1 MDHIDTFV
9 QRHGSILVGVA
20 TLMWN
25 EMAVRKSL
33 EYDKGL
39 RSFVACVT
47 DDVSKFRHNC
57 SATSKVMLASHALVA
72 MLRGLETSHSILSD
86 W

>member
-1 MDHIDTFV
+1 MDHIETFV
-9 QRHGSILVGVA
+9 QRHAPILVGVT
-20 TLMWN
+20 TLMLD

-57 SATSKVMLASHALVA
+57 SATSEVMLASHAIVV
-72 MLRGLETSHSILSD
+72 MLRILTTN
-86 W
+86 